1 MAENKD
7 FDKSLSALCDN
18 HELVDINRV
27 TAVVLYYVLTID
39 RGKKSFVVSRVRQ
52 QMIQDLFIRF
62 ALTESVGGPSNEEG
76 GGEEGAAHVNKSL
89 GW

>member
-27 TAVVLYYVLTID
+27 TAALLYYVLTID
-39 RGKKSFVVSRVRQ
+39 RGKKSFVVSRVR
-52 QMIQDLFIRF
+52 
-62 ALTESVGGPSNEEG
+62 
-76 GGEEGAAHVNKSL
+76 
-89 GW
+89 